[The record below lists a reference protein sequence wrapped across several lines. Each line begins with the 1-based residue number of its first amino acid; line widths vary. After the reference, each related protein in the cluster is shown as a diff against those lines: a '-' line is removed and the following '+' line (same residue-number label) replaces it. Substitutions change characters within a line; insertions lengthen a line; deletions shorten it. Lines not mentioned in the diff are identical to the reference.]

1 MTTILYSEAAFTDPA
16 FERELFGPEV
26 EIIRRDVG
34 QLTVIRREPCHE
46 VGLDFDA
53 AELQRPFLARGGLRF
68 PVSARRHRLQAP
80 VLARQS
86 PAAKIPFQ
94 TRRRKKVRAAVTELL
109 IYAHR
114 GRPRAFAD

>member
-26 EIIRRDVG
+26 DIIRRDVG

-68 PVSARRHRLQAP
+68 PVSLRGDIVFRPL
-80 VLARQS
+80 LARQS
-86 PAAKIPFQ
+86 PASKIPFQ
-94 TRRRKKVRAAVTELL
+94 TRRGKTPVAKKA
-109 IYAHR
+109 
-114 GRPRAFAD
+114 P